1 MKSPVSEHKL
11 QTQLMEY
18 LTVKGRRDLFWF
30 AVPNAGMRS
39 LRVGAMMKAE
49 GLRPGVADICFM
61 LPGGKAAFLE
71 MKTESGRLSPHQE
84 GFKHRCEML
93 GHPYRVARSLDEAIE
108 VAREWGVLRDPP
120 PPGSRP

>member
-1 MKSPVSEHKL
+1 MKQPVSEHKL
-11 QTQLMEY
+11 QTAFMDY
-18 LTVKGRRDLFWF
+18 LTIKGRRDLFWF
-30 AVPNAGMRS
+30 AVPNAGLRS

-84 GFKHRCEML
+84 GFRHRCEML
-93 GHPYRVARSLDEAIE
+93 GHPYFVARSLDEAIE
-108 VAREWGVLRDPP
+108 VARKLGVLREPP
-120 PPGSRP
+120 QVVPA